1 MFRLWKKGEMI
12 DLETQIDP
20 ESGWDRLWGAYQIN
34 DAGIIAG
41 RGRFDV
47 ESRGFLLIPNNP

>member
-1 MFRLWKKGEMI
+1 LWNGGDVI
-12 DLETQIDP
+12 NLQTQIDGD
-20 ESGWDRLWGAYQIN
+20 SGWGALWSAHVIN

-47 ESRGFLLIPNNP
+47 ESRGFLLIPSEP